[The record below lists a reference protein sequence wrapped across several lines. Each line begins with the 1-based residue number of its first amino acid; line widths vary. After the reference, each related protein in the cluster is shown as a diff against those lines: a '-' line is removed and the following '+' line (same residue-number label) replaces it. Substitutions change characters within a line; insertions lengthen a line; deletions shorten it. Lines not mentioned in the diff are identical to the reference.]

1 MINDGT
7 VEKIGELL
15 NRNPRGLLLS
25 RDELSGW
32 FWALEKPGREGDR
45 EFYLEGWNGSG
56 GFTYDRI
63 GRGTLHIPALCL
75 SIFGTIQPGKL
86 KAYIDAALR
95 GGAGDDGLLQ
105 RMQLAVWP
113 EISKDWVNID
123 RAPDRSARN
132 QAFRI
137 FEELDQITPK
147 EIGAQTQGE
156 EIPSLRFAPEAQAI
170 FGAFLEKLER
180 RLRSGTLVDAPAF
193 ESYLSKYRSLMPS
206 LALIFHLMKRVDG
219 SSGTAVSA
227 TAARLAERWCGFLEA
242 HARKIYAPELN
253 QELATARAL
262 FDKIRDG
269 SITDEQRRLAA
280 ILLAS
285 GCIA

>member
-1 MINDGT
+1 
-7 VEKIGELL
+7 
-15 NRNPRGLLLS
+15 
-25 RDELSGW
+25 
-32 FWALEKPGREGDR
+32 
-45 EFYLEGWNGSG
+45 
-56 GFTYDRI
+56 
-63 GRGTLHIPALCL
+63 
-75 SIFGTIQPGKL
+75 
-86 KAYIDAALR
+86 
-95 GGAGDDGLLQ
+95 
-105 RMQLAVWP
+105 MQLAVWP
-113 EISKDWVNID
+113 EISKNWVNID

-147 EIGAQTQGE
+147 EIGAQTQRE

-206 LALIFHLMKRVDG
+206 LALISHLIKRVDG

-253 QELATARAL
+253 QELPRRVPCLIRSATVRSRMNNGAL
-262 FDKIRDG
+262 PRSCSRRGASLKRRERKSG
-269 SITDEQRRLAA
+269 LNETRCPTRRRLCV
-280 ILLAS
+280 IR
-285 GCIA
+285 